1 MDKMLVEPLLAHA
14 RSTPLDIALYDD
26 HGSYTYSHVANFAA
40 QTSSLISQ
48 RANRQNVAVMLPSG
62 LGFVA
67 SFYGILLAGKSVV
80 PVNFLLGDKEVSH
93 VLADSGVD
101 CVITI
106 PALAGRVKDSSLQ
119 IIDITQL
126 PPVPAYSELPAP
138 PKKNGGDMAVLI
150 YTSGTSGLPKGVILT
165 YDNLQ
170 SDLNACIKHARLD
183 SKQRFLGVIPLFHSF
198 GVTATL
204 LAPMELASP
213 VVYMGRFSPVGAL
226 NAIRNH
232 GITLV
237 LAVPSMYA
245 TIAHLKSAKPEDFK
259 NTYAL
264 LSGGEP
270 LPAVLRE
277 KFFEKFGVPLLEGYG
292 LTETS
297 AVAALNTPQMQRAGS
312 VGKTVPGVVVKIT
325 GENGEALP
333 AETIGEVWLKG
344 PMIMKGYYNLPD
356 ATAAAINPEGFFK
369 TGDLGK
375 VDADGYLYI
384 TGRKKDLIIV
394 AGEKASPREIE
405 EALARHPAV
414 AEAAVVG
421 KKDSARGEVVVAFIL
436 PREGQ
441 SVTPEALRDFCRE
454 QVLPQWKIPREIYF
468 EKELPRSPTGKI
480 LKRVLSERVNAPN
493 QAG

>member
-1 MDKMLVEPLLAHA
+1 MLVEPLLAHA
-14 RSTPLDIALYDD
+14 RSTPLDIALHDD
-26 HGSYTYSHVANFAA
+26 HGSYTYQHLAGFSGQIAA
-40 QTSSLISQ
+40 LLARRT
-48 RANRQNVAVMLPSG
+48 RRDNVAVMLPSG

-80 PVNFLLGDKEVSH
+80 PVNFLLGDKEVAH
-93 VLADSGVD
+93 VLTDSGVD
-101 CVITI
+101 CVLTI
-106 PALAGRVKDSSLQ
+106 PALAARVKDPTLQ
-119 IIDITQL
+119 IVDITQL
-126 PPVPAYSELPAP
+126 PPVPATPDLPSA

-170 SDLNACIKHARLD
+170 SDLDACIKHAQLQH
-183 SKQRFLGVIPLFHSF
+183 KHKFLGVIPLFHSF

-204 LAPMELASP
+204 LAPMQLASS

-226 NAIRNH
+226 NAIRDR
-232 GITLV
+232 GISLV

-245 TIAHLKSAKPEDFK
+245 AIANLKNAKPGDFEK
-259 NTYAL
+259 TYAL

-270 LPAVLRE
+270 LPAALRD

-297 AVAALNTPQMQRAGS
+297 AVVALNTPQMQRPGS
-312 VGKTVPGVVVKIT
+312 VGKTVPGVTVRIT
-325 GENGEALP
+325 GERGEALG
-333 AETIGEVWLKG
+333 TDQVGEVWLKG

-356 ATAAAINPEGFFK
+356 ATAAAITPEGFFQ

-375 VDADGYLYI
+375 VDADGYLFI

-394 AGEKASPREIE
+394 AGEKATPREIE
-405 EALARHPAV
+405 DALTGHPAV

-421 KKDSARGEVVVAFIL
+421 KKDPGRGEVVVAFVIF
-436 PREGQ
+436 REGQ
-441 SVTPEALRDFCRE
+441 TATVEQLRDFCRE
-454 QVLPQWKIPREIYF
+454 QALPQWKIPREIF
-468 EKELPRSPTGKI
+468 LEKELPRSPTGKV
-480 LKRVLSERVNAPN
+480 LKRILSERVNAPN
-493 QAG
+493 Q

>member
-1 MDKMLVEPLLAHA
+1 MLVEPLLAHA
-14 RSTPLDIALYDD
+14 RSTPLEIALHDD
-26 HGSYTYSHVANFAA
+26 HGSYTYQHVANYAS
-40 QTSSLISQ
+40 QIRSLISQ
-48 RANRQNVAVMLPSG
+48 RTNRQNVAVMLPSG

-67 SFYGILLAGKSVV
+67 SFYGILLAGKSVA
-80 PVNFLLGDKEVSH
+80 PVNFLLGDKEVTH
-93 VLADSGVD
+93 CLADSGVD
-101 CVITI
+101 CVLTI
-106 PALAGRVKDSSLQ
+106 PALVPRVKDSGVKT
-119 IIDITQL
+119 IDITQL
-126 PPVPAYSELPAP
+126 PPVPNFTQYPAP
-138 PKKNGGDMAVLI
+138 PAKKPDEMAVLI

-165 YDNLQ
+165 YGNLQ
-170 SDLNACIKHARLD
+170 SDLDACIKHARLD
-183 SKQRFLGVIPLFHSF
+183 SKQRFLGVIPLFHTF

-245 TIAHLKSAKPEDFK
+245 AIAHLKSARPEDFK

-270 LPAVLRE
+270 LPGALRE
-277 KFFEKFGVPLLEGYG
+277 RFYEKFGVPLLEGYG

-297 AVAALNTPQMQRAGS
+297 AVAALNTPQVQRAGS
-312 VGKTVPGVVVKIT
+312 VGKTVPGMVARIT

-333 AETIGEVWLKG
+333 GEQIGEVWLKG
-344 PMIMKGYYNLPD
+344 PMIMKGYYNLPS
-356 ATAAAINPEGFFK
+356 ATSEAITPDGYFK

-375 VDADGYLYI
+375 LDADGFLYI

-421 KKDSARGEVVVAFIL
+421 KKDPGRGEIVVAFIL
-436 PREGQ
+436 ARQGEK
-441 SVTPEALRDFCRE
+441 VTAEELRDFCRE
-454 QVLPQWKIPREIYF
+454 QALPQWKIPREIYL
-468 EKELPRSPTGKI
+468 ETELPRSPTGKV
-480 LKRVLSERVNAPN
+480 LKRVLSERVNLPS
-493 QAG
+493 AGN